1 MIILTGCR
9 RRSCERW
16 RRAAGKKGEK
26 DKKNVELDSM
36 AEQIKNER
44 EEMFRKIAEL
54 VTLVE
59 KNIQ

>member
-1 MIILTGCR
+1 MIILTAAAKDG
-9 RRSCERW
+9 
-16 RRAAGKKGEK
+16 RRAAGKKREK
-26 DKKNVELDSM
+26 DKKIVELDSM

-44 EEMFRKIAEL
+44 EEMSRKIAEL